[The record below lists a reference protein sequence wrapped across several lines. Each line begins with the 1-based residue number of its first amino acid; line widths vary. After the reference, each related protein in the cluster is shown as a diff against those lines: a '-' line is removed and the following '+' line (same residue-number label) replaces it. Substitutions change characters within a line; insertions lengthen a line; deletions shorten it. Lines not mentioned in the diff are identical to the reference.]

1 MTPPHILHFQYLA
14 IFNFENVPNNTIKL
28 EIFFNILITN
38 FEIGGKLILY
48 VVTKDVIYGHKVE
61 NQFQY
66 FIRFH

>member
-1 MTPPHILHFQYLA
+1 MTPPHILRFQYLA

-28 EIFFNILITN
+28 EIFLNILITN